1 MVLTAYSGLSPA
13 TNSSCHRRQADC
25 MASQIPVGLSVL
37 PRSLTPATG
46 ARTTRF
52 DRPPHCRSSRALST
66 AHELLRPAISCAHD
80 IVASTR
86 GGIRESIVVICPT
99 GPAADWHDGQ
109 IAYKAHAKFA
119 RRAVWASRPGYGQP
133 LREGAASGQCP
144 RSRRLLLLRSRQ
156 ITHTEAESRAN
167 RGVERSCRIA
177 VRHHWRTTLTGVVS
191 GRHATRQQ

>member
-1 MVLTAYSGLSPA
+1 
-13 TNSSCHRRQADC
+13 
-25 MASQIPVGLSVL
+25 LSVL

-52 DRPPHCRSSRALST
+52 DRPQHYRSSRALSA

-99 GPAADWHDGQ
+99 APAADWHDGQ
-109 IAYKAHAKFA
+109 IAHEAHAKFA

-133 LREGAASGQCP
+133 LRAGAGPCGQCP
-144 RSRRLLLLRSRQ
+144 RSRRLLLPSSKQ
-156 ITHTEAESRAN
+156 ANHAHGNGITSEPWRRKELPH
-167 RGVERSCRIA
+167 RGPTSLADYPHRSCERPSRDA
-177 VRHHWRTTLTGVVS
+177 
-191 GRHATRQQ
+191 ATAEL